1 MSLKSNPIIQ
11 SKLPDVGTTIFTVM
25 SALANEQNAINLSQ
39 GFPNFNIDD
48 RLKDLVKKALDDE
61 QVQYAP
67 MPGRLDLRE
76 QLAAKMFVQ
85 HEVTLDPVNEIT
97 IAAGAT
103 QAIYSA
109 IAAVINRGDEVI
121 LFDPAYDCYDPS
133 IRLHGGIPL
142 HLKLTFPDYRINWN
156 EVEDKISPK
165 TRMIIVNNPQNP
177 AGTVWT
183 KDDIIALE
191 QICLKHPNVLVLSDE
206 VYEHIQFDG
215 EHQSV
220 LKSEILRKRSFVTYS
235 FGKTFHVTGWKVG
248 YTVAPKYLTDEL
260 RKMHQF
266 NVFCVNNTIQAAL
279 AEYFNTG
286 SEWAEVSTFYKE
298 KRDNFL
304 SGMKNSRF
312 KALNCEGTY
321 FCLFDYSAISNEP
334 DVEFAKRM
342 TIEHKVASIPVSVFY
357 QDKTDNKV
365 VRFCFAKDDET
376 LTKAIVKLCKI

>member
-1 MSLKSNPIIQ
+1 MSFDTIPHIT

-25 SALANEQNAINLSQ
+25 SALANEHDAINLSQ
-39 GFPNFNIDD
+39 GFPNFNIDE

-85 HEVTLDPVNEIT
+85 HGVALNPDTEIT

-109 IAAVINRGDEVI
+109 IAAVVKAGDEVI
-121 LFDPAYDCYDPS
+121 MFDPAYDCYDPS
-133 IRLHGGIPL
+133 VRLHGGVPV
-142 HLKLTFPDYRINWN
+142 HLNLTFPDYRINWEEVN
-156 EVEDKISPK
+156 ERITPK
-165 TRMIIVNNPQNP
+165 TRMIMVNNPHNP

-183 KDDIIALE
+183 IDDIKALE
-191 QICLKHPNVLVLSDE
+191 ELCIKYPELIVLSDE
-206 VYEHIQFDG
+206 VYEHIQYEG

-220 LKSEILRKRSFVTYS
+220 LKSEILRPRSFVTYS

-248 YTVAPKYLTDEL
+248 YTVAPSFLTTEL

-279 AEYFNTG
+279 AEYLSTG
-286 SEWAEVSTFYKE
+286 SEWMQVAPFYKE
-298 KRDNFL
+298 KRDLFL
-304 SGMKNSRF
+304 GAMKNSRF

-321 FCLFDYSAISNEP
+321 FSLLKMS
-334 DVEFAKRM
+334 
-342 TIEHKVASIPVSVFY
+342 
-357 QDKTDNKV
+357 
-365 VRFCFAKDDET
+365 FC
-376 LTKAIVKLCKI
+376 C